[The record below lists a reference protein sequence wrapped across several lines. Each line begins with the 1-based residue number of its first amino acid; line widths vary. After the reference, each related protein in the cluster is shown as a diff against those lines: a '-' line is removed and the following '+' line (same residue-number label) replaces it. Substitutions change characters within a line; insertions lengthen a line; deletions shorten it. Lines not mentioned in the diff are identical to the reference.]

1 MQPIDGVWDCGNQF
15 LKHICFRLNILGFL
29 RFEEMP
35 STMVCRFR
43 QKRLDYVP
51 GQGQQGTKMINEA
64 EKDPQHN
71 IIIKGARV
79 HNLKNMDVAI
89 PKNKLVVVTGMS
101 GSGKSSLAFDT
112 LYAEGQRRYVESL
125 SAYARQFLGRMNKP
139 DVDYI
144 KGIAPAIA
152 IEQKVITSNPRS
164 TVGTS
169 TEIYDYLKLL
179 FSRIGKTISPVSGGI
194 VKKDTVT
201 DVINFVMGQPNETQ
215 VTVLCP
221 LHPHNNRSLKEELAV
236 LMQKGFVRVE
246 YAGKLSRIEDLLQD
260 MSIIDD
266 GAWLAA
272 EVNGDAS
279 QISSLKS
286 QISSVRIVIDR
297 ISKNEEDETI
307 SRLGDSAQT
316 AFFEGKGDCYVRY
329 KLPDN
334 HKEEERFFCDRFEL
348 DGIRFEEPN
357 PNFFSFNNPYG
368 ACKRCEGYGKVIGID
383 EDLVIP
389 DKSKSVYEGAIA
401 PWRGEKMREW
411 NDVLVKNALKFD
423 FPIHRQYNQLSE
435 AQQRLLWKGNNHFRG
450 LDSFFKELEE
460 QTYKIQ
466 YRVMLSRYRGKTTCP
481 ECKGSRLRE
490 DASYVKISGKSIT
503 DIVLM
508 PLDKA
513 LAFFSALELNETDVK
528 IGKRLLTEIT
538 NRLLFLNDVGLR
550 YLTLNRLSNT
560 LSGGES
566 QRINLATS
574 LGSSLV
580 GSIYVLDEP
589 SIGLHP
595 RDTQR
600 LISVLK
606 SLRDVGNTVLVV
618 EHEEEIMKAA
628 DHIIDIGP
636 EAGTHGGHLVF
647 SGTYDEIIKD
657 DNSLTG
663 RYLSGKEQIA
673 IPKTRRKW
681 NDFIEIKGAR
691 ENNLKHVSAKFPL
704 GVLTVVTGVSGSGK
718 TSLVKRIL
726 APALQ
731 KVLGNYNGE
740 QTGAYDAIEG
750 DYQKVEQ
757 VELVDQNPIGRS
769 SRSNPVTYVKAWD
782 EIRNLYAGQARAKAA
797 GLKPSAFSFNVE
809 GGRCDVCQGEG
820 EVKIEMQFMADIYLT
835 CETCGGKRFKQHI
848 LDITY
853 KDKSVADVL
862 SMTIEEAIEFFA
874 KEPKI
879 VNRIKPLMDVGL
891 GYVQLGQSS
900 NTLSGGEAQRIK
912 LASFLVKGNNAN
924 KTLFI
929 FDEPTTGLHF
939 ADIKKL
945 LKSFDALLDQ
955 GNTIIVIEH
964 NMDVIKCA
972 DWIIDI
978 GPEGG
983 DNGGKVVFE
992 GVPEDLIKKADSY
1005 TGAFLKERF

>member
-1 MQPIDGVWDCGNQF
+1 MN
-15 LKHICFRLNILGFL
+15 K
-29 RFEEMP
+29 
-35 STMVCRFR
+35 
-43 QKRLDYVP
+43 
-51 GQGQQGTKMINEA
+51 EA
-64 EKDPQHN
+64 EKDPKKY

-79 HNLKNMDVAI
+79 HNLKNIDVAI
-89 PKNKLVVVTGMS
+89 PKNKLVVITGMS

-125 SAYARQFLGRMNKP
+125 SSYARQFMGRMNKP
-139 DVDYI
+139 EVDYI

-179 FSRIGKTISPVSGGI
+179 FSRIGRTVSPVSGQE

-201 DVINFVMGQPNETQ
+201 DVINFISGMESGTS

-221 LHPHNNRSLKEELAV
+221 LHAHNNRSLKEELAV
-236 LMQKGFVRVE
+236 LLQKGFNRVLINGQLSKIE
-246 YAGKLSRIEDLLQD
+246 ELLDDQSIGNSQSGKDVEI
-260 MSIIDD
+260 
-266 GAWLAA
+266 
-272 EVNGDAS
+272 
-279 QISSLKS
+279 K
-286 QISSVRIVIDR
+286 IVIDR
-297 ISKNEEDETI
+297 VSFSDDDETL
-307 SRLGDSAQT
+307 SRLADSVQT
-316 AFFEGKGDCYVRY
+316 AFFEGRGDCM
-329 KLPDN
+329 LEIGGSM
-334 HKEEERFFCDRFEL
+334 HLFCDRFEL
-348 DGIRFEEPN
+348 DGLRFEEPS
-357 PNFFSFNNPYG
+357 PNFFSFNNPFG
-368 ACKRCEGYGKVIGID
+368 ACKRCEGYGKIIGID

-389 DKSKSVYEGAIA
+389 DKSKSVYDGAIA
-401 PWRGEKMREW
+401 PWRGEKMGEW
-411 NDVLVKNALKFD
+411 LNKLVKNAIKFD
-423 FPIHRQYNQLSE
+423 FPIHRSYNQLSAE
-435 AQQRLLWKGNNHFRG
+435 QRRLLWTGNEYFSG
-450 LDSFFKELEE
+450 LDDFFIELET

-466 YRVMLSRYRGKTTCP
+466 YRVMLSRYRGKTNCP
-481 ECKGSRLRE
+481 ECLGSRLRQ
-490 DASYVKISGKSIT
+490 DASYVKIAGHSIT

-513 LAFFSALELNETDVK
+513 LDFFKNLELDGTQLK
-528 IGKRLLTEIT
+528 IAKRLLMEIT
-538 NRLLFLNDVGLR
+538 NRIKFLNDVGLS

-580 GSIYVLDEP
+580 GSVYVLDEP

-595 RDTQR
+595 RDTHR
-600 LISVLK
+600 LIEVLR

-618 EHEEEIMKAA
+618 EHEEEIMHAA

-636 EAGTHGGHLVF
+636 EAGTHGGNLVF
-647 SGTYDEIIKD
+647 TGSFAEILKDEK
-657 DNSLTG
+657 SLTG
-663 RYLSGKEQIA
+663 QYLSGRQSIA
-673 IPKTRRKW
+673 IPSQRRKW

-691 ENNLKHVSAKFPL
+691 ENNLKEVNVKFPL
-704 GVLTVVTGVSGSGK
+704 NVLTVVSGVSGSGK

-726 APALQ
+726 QPAVQ
-731 KVLGNYNGE
+731 KAIGNYSGE

-750 DYQKVEQ
+750 DYNKIEQ
-757 VELVDQNPIGRS
+757 VEVVDQNPIGRS

-782 EIRNLYAGQARAKAA
+782 EIRNLFASQGLAKAG

-820 EVKIEMQFMADIYLT
+820 EVKIEMQFMADIYLP
-835 CETCGGKRFKQHI
+835 CEACEGKRFKQHV
-848 LDITY
+848 LDVTY
-853 KDKSVADVL
+853 KEKNVFEVL
-862 SMTIEEAIEFFA
+862 DMTIDEALEFFEQ
-874 KEPKI
+874 EPKI
-879 VNRIKPLMDVGL
+879 LARIKPLADVGL
-891 GYVQLGQSS
+891 GYVHLGQSS

-912 LASFLVKGNNAN
+912 LASFLVKGNNSS

-939 ADIKKL
+939 HDIKKL
-945 LKSFDALLDQ
+945 LKSFDALIDQ

-972 DWIIDI
+972 DWVIDI

-983 DNGGKVVFE
+983 DKGGTVVFE
-992 GVPEDLIKKADSY
+992 GIPEDLIKEKNSY
-1005 TGAFLKERF
+1005 TGKFLKERFKG

>member
-1 MQPIDGVWDCGNQF
+1 MA
-15 LKHICFRLNILGFL
+15 
-29 RFEEMP
+29 
-35 STMVCRFR
+35 
-43 QKRLDYVP
+43 
-51 GQGQQGTKMINEA
+51 EA
-64 EKDPQHN
+64 EKDPQHH

-89 PKNKLVVVTGMS
+89 PKNKLVVITGMS

-125 SAYARQFLGRMNKP
+125 SSYARQFLGRMNKP

-179 FSRIGKTISPVSGGI
+179 FSRIGKTFSPISGGV
-194 VKKDTVT
+194 VKKDSVT
-201 DVINFVMGQPNETQ
+201 DVINFIMTLPAETQ
-215 VTVLCP
+215 VTILCP
-221 LHPHNNRSLKEELAV
+221 LYPHNNRSLKEELAV

-246 YAGKLSRIEDLLQD
+246 FQGRLSKIEDLLED

-266 GAWLAA
+266 GSWLVEGAKAESGEVKGKRLKAKGESGEVKDESDAA
-272 EVNGDAS
+272 I
-279 QISSLKS
+279 QHSSLTAHH
-286 QISSVRIVIDR
+286 SVRIVIDR

-307 SRLGDSAQT
+307 SRLGDSVQT
-316 AFFEGKGDCYVRY
+316 AFFEGKGDCYIRFQESDAASDQE
-329 KLPDN
+329 K
-334 HKEEERFFCDRFEL
+334 FFCDRFEL
-348 DGIRFEEPN
+348 DGIRFEEPT

-411 NDVLVKNALKFD
+411 NDTLVKNALKFD
-423 FPIHRQYNQLSE
+423 FPIHRQYNFLTDKEQK
-435 AQQRLLWKGNNHFRG
+435 LLWTGNKYFRG
-450 LDSFFKELEE
+450 LDEFFKELEE

-466 YRVMLSRYRGKTTCP
+466 YRVMLSRYRGKTNCP
-481 ECKGSRLRE
+481 ECKGSRLRQ
-490 DASYVKISGKSIT
+490 DASYVKINGKSIT
-503 DIVLM
+503 DVVLM

-513 LAFFSALELNETDVK
+513 LDFFKTIELNETDAK
-528 IGKRLLTEIT
+528 IGKRLLMEIT
-538 NRLLFLNDVGLR
+538 NRLSFLNDVGLS

-580 GSIYVLDEP
+580 GSVYVLDEP

-600 LISVLK
+600 LIGVLK

-636 EAGTHGGHLVF
+636 EAGTHGGNLMF
-647 SGTYDEIIKD
+647 TGTYDDIIKD
-657 DNSLTG
+657 DKSLTG
-663 RYLSGKEQIA
+663 RYLSGKEEIA
-673 IPKTRRKW
+673 IPKSRRKW

-731 KVLGNYNGE
+731 KTLGNYNAE
-740 QTGAYDAIEG
+740 QTGSYDSIDG
-750 DYQKVEQ
+750 DYQKIEQ
-757 VELVDQNPIGRS
+757 VEMVDQNPIGRS

-782 EIRNLYAGQARAKAA
+782 EIRNLYAGQPRSKAA

-820 EVKIEMQFMADIYLT
+820 EVKIEMQFMADIFLT
-835 CETCGGKRFKQHI
+835 CEACGGKRFKQHI

-853 KDKSVADVL
+853 HEKNVSEVL
-862 SMTIEEAIEFFA
+862 SMTIEEALEFFA

-879 VNRIKPLMDVGL
+879 ISKIKPLMDVGL

-912 LASFLVKGNNAN
+912 LASFLVKGNNTS

-972 DWIIDI
+972 DWVIDI

-983 DNGGKVVFE
+983 DNGGKVIFE
-992 GVPEDLIKKADSY
+992 GVPENLIKEKDSY
-1005 TGAFLKERF
+1005 TGKFLEQRFH

>member
-1 MQPIDGVWDCGNQF
+1 M
-15 LKHICFRLNILGFL
+15 
-29 RFEEMP
+29 E
-35 STMVCRFR
+35 
-43 QKRLDYVP
+43 
-51 GQGQQGTKMINEA
+51 EA
-64 EKDPQHN
+64 EKDPQHH

-89 PKNKLVVVTGMS
+89 PKNKLVVITGMS

-125 SAYARQFLGRMNKP
+125 SSYARQFLGRMNKP

-179 FSRIGKTISPVSGGI
+179 FSRIGKTISPVSGGL
-194 VKKDTVT
+194 VKKDSVT
-201 DVINFVMGQPNETQ
+201 DVINFIMTLPAETM
-215 VTVLCP
+215 VTILCP
-221 LHPHNNRSLKEELAV
+221 LYPHNNRSLKEELAV

-246 YAGKLSRIEDLLQD
+246 FRGKLSKIEDLLED
-260 MSIIDD
+260 MSIVDD
-266 GAWLAA
+266 GSWLVE
-272 EVNGDAS
+272 EVNGEEVEVKAKAGKTKA
-279 QISSLKS
+279 KS
-286 QISSVRIVIDR
+286 KKAEVVTDEATPQAAIQTVRIVIDR
-297 ISKNEEDETI
+297 ISKNEEDETY
-307 SRLGDSAQT
+307 SRLGDSIQT

-329 KLPDN
+329 TEPDAAT
-334 HKEEERFFCDRFEL
+334 ETERFFCDRFEL
-348 DGIRFEEPN
+348 DGIRFEEPT

-389 DKSKSVYEGAIA
+389 DKSKSIYEGAIA

-411 NDVLVKNALKFD
+411 NDNLVKSALKFD
-423 FPIHRQYNQLSE
+423 FPIHRQYNFLTE
-435 AQQRLLWKGNNHFRG
+435 KEQQLLWTGNQYFRG
-450 LDSFFKELEE
+450 LNEFFKEMEE

-466 YRVMLSRYRGKTTCP
+466 YRVLLSRYRGKTTCP
-481 ECKGSRLRE
+481 ECKGSRLRK
-490 DASYVKISGKSIT
+490 DASYVKINGKSIT
-503 DIVLM
+503 DVVLM
-508 PLDKA
+508 ALDKA
-513 LAFFSALELNETDVK
+513 LDFFQTIELNETDAKV
-528 IGKRLLTEIT
+528 GKRLLTEIT
-538 NRLLFLNDVGLR
+538 NRLLFLNDVGLS

-580 GSIYVLDEP
+580 GSVYVLDEP

-600 LISVLK
+600 LIGVLK

-628 DHIIDIGP
+628 DHVIDIGP
-636 EAGTHGGHLVF
+636 EAGTHGGNLVF
-647 SGTYDEIIKD
+647 SGTYDEILKD
-657 DNSLTG
+657 DKSLTG

-673 IPKTRRKW
+673 IPASRRKW

-691 ENNLKHVSAKFPL
+691 ENNLQHVNAKFPL

-731 KVLGNYNGE
+731 KNLGNYNAE
-740 QTGAYDAIEG
+740 QTGAYDSIEG
-750 DYQKVEQ
+750 DYQKIEQ
-757 VELVDQNPIGRS
+757 VEMVDQNPIGRS

-782 EIRNLYAGQARAKAA
+782 EIRNLYAALPVAKAA

-820 EVKIEMQFMADIYLT
+820 EVKIEMQFMADIFLT

-848 LDITY
+848 LDVTY
-853 KDKSVADVL
+853 NDKNVADVL
-862 SMTIEEAIEFFA
+862 SMTIEEGLEFFA

-879 VNRIKPLMDVGL
+879 IAKIKPLMDVGL

-912 LASFLVKGNNAN
+912 LASFLVKGNNTH

-945 LKSFDALLDQ
+945 LKSFDALLEH

-972 DWIIDI
+972 DWVIDI

-983 DNGGKVVFE
+983 DRGGKVVFE
-992 GVPEDLIKKADSY
+992 GVPENLIKEKDSY
-1005 TGAFLKERF
+1005 TGKFLKERF

>member
-1 MQPIDGVWDCGNQF
+1 M
-15 LKHICFRLNILGFL
+15 
-29 RFEEMP
+29 
-35 STMVCRFR
+35 
-43 QKRLDYVP
+43 
-51 GQGQQGTKMINEA
+51 EA
-64 EKDPQHN
+64 EKDPQKN

-89 PKNKLVVVTGMS
+89 PKNKLVVITGMS

-179 FSRIGKTISPVSGGI
+179 FARIGKTISPISGER
-194 VKKDTVT
+194 VKKDSVT
-201 DVINFVMGQPNETQ
+201 DVINFIMTLPEETQ
-215 VTVLCP
+215 VTILCP
-221 LHPHNNRSLKEELAV
+221 LYPHNNRSLKEELAV

-246 YAGKLSRIEDLLQD
+246 FRSQISRIEDLLENAD
-260 MSIIDD
+260 IVDD
-266 GAWLAA
+266 GSWLLEEVSEEVKGKGPKAKGKKTKA
-272 EVNGDAS
+272 ETIEGPSIQNLQPLTS
-279 QISSLKS
+279 T
-286 QISSVRIVIDR
+286 VRIVIDR
-297 ISKNEEDETI
+297 ITKNEEEETI
-307 SRLGDSAQT
+307 SRLGDSIQT

-329 KLPDN
+329 KDAESGIE
-334 HKEEERFFCDRFEL
+334 KEHFFCDRFEL
-348 DGIRFEEPN
+348 DGMKFEEPT

-368 ACKRCEGYGKVIGID
+368 ACKKCEGYGKVIGID

-389 DKSKSVYEGAIA
+389 DKTKSVYEGAIA

-423 FPIHRQYNQLSE
+423 FPIHRQYNQLTE
-435 AQQRLLWKGNNHFRG
+435 KEQRLLWTGNKYFNG
-450 LDSFFKELEE
+450 LDDFFKEMEE

-466 YRVMLSRYRGKTTCP
+466 YRVLLSRYRGKTTCP
-481 ECKGSRLRE
+481 ECKGSRLRM
-490 DASYVKISGKSIT
+490 DASYVKIAEKSIT
-503 DIVLM
+503 DVVLM
-508 PLDKA
+508 PLEKA
-513 LAFFSALELNETDVK
+513 FEFFNSIELNETDAK
-528 IGKRLLTEIT
+528 IGKRLLTEIK
-538 NRLLFLNDVGLR
+538 NRLLFLNDVGLG

-636 EAGTHGGHLVF
+636 EAGTHGGNLVF

-657 DNSLTG
+657 EKSLTG
-663 RYLSGKEQIA
+663 RYLSGKEQID
-673 IPKTRRKW
+673 IPKLRRPW

-691 ENNLKHVSAKFPL
+691 ENNLKYVNAKFPL

-718 TSLVKRIL
+718 TSLVKRIF

-731 KVLGNYNGE
+731 KALGSYNGE
-740 QTGAYDAIEG
+740 QTGAYDSIDG
-750 DYQKVEQ
+750 DYQKIEQ

-782 EIRNLYAGQARAKAA
+782 EIRNLYASQAVSKAA

-820 EVKIEMQFMADIYLT
+820 EVKIEMQFMADIFLT

-848 LDITY
+848 LDVTY
-853 KDKSVADVL
+853 HDKNVSEVL
-862 SMTIEEAIEFFA
+862 GMTIEESLEFFY

-879 VNRIKPLMDVGL
+879 LSRLKPLMDVGL

-912 LASFLVKGNNAN
+912 LASFLVKGNNTH

-945 LKSFDALLDQ
+945 LKSFDALLDH

-972 DWIIDI
+972 DWVIDI

-983 DNGGKVVFE
+983 DKGGKVVFE
-992 GVPEDLIKKADSY
+992 GLPEDLIKEKDSY
-1005 TGAFLKERF
+1005 TGKFLKERFNTPNLASK

>member
-1 MQPIDGVWDCGNQF
+1 MGYGPWSIYSN
-15 LKHICFRLNILGFL
+15 
-29 RFEEMP
+29 
-35 STMVCRFR
+35 
-43 QKRLDYVP
+43 
-51 GQGQQGTKMINEA
+51 MINEA
-64 EKDPQHN
+64 DKDPQKH
-71 IIIKGARV
+71 IIIKGSRV
-79 HNLKNMDVAI
+79 HNLKNLDVAI

-179 FSRIGKTISPVSGGI
+179 FSRIGKTVSPVSGQV
-194 VKKDTVT
+194 VKKDSVT
-201 DVINFVMGQPNETQ
+201 DVINFIMTLPDDTQ
-215 VTVLCP
+215 ATILCP
-221 LHPHNNRSLKEELAV
+221 LHPHNNRSIKEELAV

-246 YAGKLSRIEDLLQD
+246 FDGRIQRIEALLED
-260 MSIIDD
+260 EAVEESTLTTEH
-266 GAWLAA
+266 GL
-272 EVNGDAS
+272 
-279 QISSLKS
+279 
-286 QISSVRIVIDR
+286 RIVVDR
-297 ISKNEEDETI
+297 VTKDTTDETF
-307 SRLGDSAQT
+307 SRLGDSIQT

-329 KLPDN
+329 QEPEAS
-334 HKEEERFFCDRFEL
+334 EEKERFFCDRFEL
-348 DGIRFEEPN
+348 DGIKFEEPS

-368 ACKRCEGYGKVIGID
+368 ACKRCEGYGKVMGID
-383 EDLVIP
+383 EDLVVP
-389 DKSKSVYEGAIA
+389 DKSKTVYEGAIA

-411 NDVLVKNALKFD
+411 NDQLVKNSLKFD
-423 FPIHRQYNQLSE
+423 FPIHRQYNQLTAKE
-435 AQQRLLWKGNNHFRG
+435 QKLLWTGNKYFRG
-450 LDSFFKELEE
+450 LDEFFREMEA

-481 ECKGSRLRE
+481 DCKGSRLRM
-490 DASYVKISGKSIT
+490 DATYVKINDHSIT
-503 DIVLM
+503 DVVLM
-508 PLDKA
+508 PLDTA
-513 LAFFSALELNETDVK
+513 LAFFKGLTLSETDVK
-528 IGKRLLTEIT
+528 VGKRLLAEIT
-538 NRLLFLNDVGLR
+538 SRLSFLNDVGLS

-595 RDTQR
+595 RDTER
-600 LISVLK
+600 LITVLK

-628 DHIIDIGP
+628 DHVIDIGP
-636 EAGTHGGHLVF
+636 EAGTHGGELVF
-647 SGTYDEIIKD
+647 SGTYEEIIKA

-663 RYLSGKEQIA
+663 RYLSGKEKIE
-673 IPKTRRKW
+673 IPTHRRKW
-681 NDFIEIKGAR
+681 SDFIEIKGAR
-691 ENNLKHVSAKFPL
+691 ENNLQHVTAKFPL
-704 GVLTVVTGVSGSGK
+704 GVFTAVTGVSGSGK

-726 APALQ
+726 APALM
-731 KVLGNYNGE
+731 KTLGNYNGE
-740 QTGAYDAIEG
+740 QTGSYDAIEG
-750 DYQKVEQ
+750 DYAKIEQ
-757 VELVDQNPIGRS
+757 VEMVDQNPIGRS

-782 EIRNLYAGQARAKAA
+782 EIRNLFAARPVAKAA

-820 EVKIEMQFMADIYLT
+820 EVKIEMQFMADIFLT

-848 LDITY
+848 LDVTY
-853 KDKSVADVL
+853 NDKNVADIL
-862 SMTIEEAIEFFA
+862 AMTIEDALEFFA
-874 KEPKI
+874 SEPKI
-879 VNRIKPLMDVGL
+879 LAKIKPLMDVGL

-912 LASFLVKGNNAN
+912 LASFLVKGNNPH

-945 LKSFDALLDQ
+945 LKSFDALLEH

-972 DWIIDI
+972 DWVIDI

-983 DNGGKVVFE
+983 DRGGKVVFE
-992 GVPEDLIKKADSY
+992 GVPEDLIKVKDSY
-1005 TGAFLKERF
+1005 TGRFLKERF